1 MKKSGAEQ
9 YLRHINRRTQCSYSL
24 ERTKINTRRTRR
36 GKKWHKY
43 KISMVQSKEID
54 EDKNVLQLIK
64 IKAK

>member
-36 GKKWHKY
+36 GKNG
-43 KISMVQSKEID
+43 IS
-54 EDKNVLQLIK
+54 IK
-64 IKAK
+64 FPWYSPKKLMKTRMSYSSLK